1 MKPEKR
7 TYRAVIILILI
18 GILIAMC
25 FAVSIASQW
34 VARIEES
41 VNIANQNAI
50 RNRPISE
57 KKLREIVSVE
67 INQSIPTV
75 KDGANGKNGANG
87 KDGKDSVSTNTQVIK
102 ETVVQE
108 KTIVKEQEPG
118 VDGRTIQ
125 IGKTPAGVLIY
136 KYEGERDWFELPIVN
151 VAVGR
156 R

>member
-41 VNIANQNAI
+41 VNIANQNSI

-57 KKLREIVSVE
+57 KKLREIISVE
-67 INQSIPTV
+67 INQAIPTV
-75 KDGANGKNGANG
+75 KDGENGKDGKNGTN
-87 KDGKDSVSTNTQVIK
+87 GKDSVSTNTQVVK

-108 KTIVKEQEPG
+108 KTVVKEQQPG
-118 VDGRTIQ
+118 VDGKTIQ
-125 IGKTPAGVLIY
+125 LGKTSDGIIVY
-136 KYEGERDWFELPIVN
+136 KYEGERVWAELPLVN
-151 VAVGR
+151 VAAGR